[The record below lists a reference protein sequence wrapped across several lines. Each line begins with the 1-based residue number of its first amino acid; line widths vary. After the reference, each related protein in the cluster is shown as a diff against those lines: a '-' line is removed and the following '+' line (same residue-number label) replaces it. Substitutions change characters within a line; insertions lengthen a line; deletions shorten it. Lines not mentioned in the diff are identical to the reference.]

1 MSVSVKVNN
10 ITNNF
15 YSDEWYTEVETV
27 KKMYDLLGVKG
38 GATVLC
44 PFDTDKSLYVQ
55 YGIECG
61 YNVIYN
67 IRDFLDRDVTYE
79 FDFVITNPPFSIKDD
94 VIERC
99 LEYGKPTMLV
109 LPMDS
114 LGGVKRHSLF
124 KSFKSFPKVYI
135 PTRRVNYV
143 DVNGVKR
150 KGACF
155 HSIYMH
161 FNHFSSSSIMLE
173 CEEYSH

>member
-1 MSVSVKVNN
+1 MIYWV
-10 ITNNF
+10 
-15 YSDEWYTEVETV
+15 
-27 KKMYDLLGVKG
+27 LRG

-99 LEYGKPTMLV
+99 
-109 LPMDS
+109 
-114 LGGVKRHSLF
+114 F
-124 KSFKSFPKVYI
+124 
-135 PTRRVNYV
+135 RVW
-143 DVNGVKR
+143 
-150 KGACF
+150 
-155 HSIYMH
+155 
-161 FNHFSSSSIMLE
+161 
-173 CEEYSH
+173 

>member
-1 MSVSVKVNN
+1 M
-10 ITNNF
+10 
-15 YSDEWYTEVETV
+15 
-27 KKMYDLLGVKG
+27 LRG

-135 PTRRVNYV
+135 NGKKSFYRVV
-143 DVNGVKR
+143 IKVNK
-150 KGACF
+150 
-155 HSIYMH
+155 
-161 FNHFSSSSIMLE
+161 
-173 CEEYSH
+173 

>member
-1 MSVSVKVNN
+1 M
-10 ITNNF
+10 
-15 YSDEWYTEVETV
+15 
-27 KKMYDLLGVKG
+27 LRG

-67 IRDFLDRDVTYE
+67 IRDFLDRDVAYE

-124 KSFKSFPKVYI
+124 KSFKSFLKY
-135 PTRRVNYV
+135 T
-143 DVNGVKR
+143 
-150 KGACF
+150 F
-155 HSIYMH
+155 
-161 FNHFSSSSIMLE
+161 LQ
-173 CEEYSH
+173 

>member
-1 MSVSVKVNN
+1 M
-10 ITNNF
+10 
-15 YSDEWYTEVETV
+15 
-27 KKMYDLLGVKG
+27 
-38 GATVLC
+38 
-44 PFDTDKSLYVQ
+44 
-55 YGIECG
+55 
-61 YNVIYN
+61 
-67 IRDFLDRDVTYE
+67 
-79 FDFVITNPPFSIKDD
+79 ITNPPFSIKDD

-155 HSIYMH
+155 HSIYMY

-173 CEEYSH
+173 CEENNC

>member
-1 MSVSVKVNN
+1 M
-10 ITNNF
+10 
-15 YSDEWYTEVETV
+15 
-27 KKMYDLLGVKG
+27 LRG

-79 FDFVITNPPFSIKDD
+79 FDYVITNPPFSIKDD

-99 LEYGKPTMLV
+99 LEYGKPSMLV

-124 KSFKSFPKVYI
+124 KSFKSFPKVHI

-143 DVNGVKR
+143 DVNVNKL
-150 KGACF
+150 KNINWGADYLQAVPVTILC
-155 HSIYMH
+155 HRQSGR
-161 FNHFSSSSIMLE
+161 FSVVRIFKPYINGKKSFYRVVIKVNK
-173 CEEYSH
+173 